1 MKAWTDARL
10 EEGTKRTIAENAQ
23 MRGELAY
30 QSEHTNKMS
39 VMDEQRGKS
48 ATKARDATRLSLTPV
63 PVRPRSRGERRFLRT
78 FAVYVPARPSRL
90 RGVSLLLNHPT
101 P

>member
-48 ATKARDATRLSLTPV
+48 ATKARDATRLSHAG
-63 PVRPRSRGERRFLRT
+63 PRT
-78 FAVYVPARPSRL
+78 TAFAR
-90 RGVSLLLNHPT
+90 
-101 P
+101 